1 MSLIDEYT
9 DFLRRRGRADLTIR
23 NYRTDIKIISRA
35 LERAGLSADPRDS
48 TEDTFLFLKD
58 SLPEKE
64 ETVHRMLKTWDRFI
78 EWATGQRILP
88 KMGLLWN
95 RPQIRRTFISPA
107 DYHRMMESA
116 RDPFERVI
124 LVLGGM
130 MGCRRVEMVR
140 LRLEDIHTDAV
151 ILHGKGHNNGLVIAQ
166 PINDTVRAE
175 LSRYL
180 AWRATIPGAETTD
193 RLLIFPRH
201 RRSSGG
207 IAAETTVSDQIPRR
221 VRAMA
226 QRAGVSASTH
236 TLRRL
241 FGTTIYNATND
252 LAVTAKLLRHADINT
267 TVSCYIEPSKHRE
280 QAALE
285 LMCQALTS

>member
-1 MSLIDEYT
+1 MSLIEEYT
-9 DFLRRRGRADLTIR
+9 EFLTKRGRAALTIR
-23 NYRTDIKIISRA
+23 NYQTDIKVISRA
-35 LERAGLSADPRDS
+35 LEAGGHPTDPRES
-48 TEDTFLFLKD
+48 TEETFIFLRDT
-58 SLPEKE
+58 LPEKE
-64 ETVHRMLKTWDRFI
+64 ETVHALLKSWDRYI
-78 EWATGQRILP
+78 EWATGRRILP
-88 KMGLLWN
+88 KMGFLWN
-95 RPQIRRTFISPA
+95 RPQVRRTFISPA
-107 DYHRMMESA
+107 DFRRMMEAA
-116 RDPFERVI
+116 RDPFERMV

-140 LRLEDIHTDAV
+140 LRLGDIGRENV
-151 ILHGKGHNNGLVIAQ
+151 ILHGKGHHNGLVIPQ

-175 LSRYL
+175 LSRYM

-193 RLLIFPRH
+193 RFLIFPRQ

-226 QRAGVSASTH
+226 ERAGVTASTH

-241 FGTTIYNATND
+241 FGTTIYNTTND

-280 QAALE
+280 QNALD
-285 LMCQALTS
+285 LMCQALTY